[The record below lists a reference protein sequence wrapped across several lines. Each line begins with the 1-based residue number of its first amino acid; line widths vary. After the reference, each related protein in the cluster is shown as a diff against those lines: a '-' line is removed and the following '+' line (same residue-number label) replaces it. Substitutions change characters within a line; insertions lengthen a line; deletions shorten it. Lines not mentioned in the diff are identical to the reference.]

1 VLEYGIL
8 IEVGLRRGE
17 KMSQVFFFN
26 YKDNKNPLTGL
37 QKLFDRSGF
46 LSMIPEGESV
56 AIKLHMGELGNIRY
70 IRPVFVRKVVDII
83 KGKGGKPFLFDTVS
97 NYPGGRRTKKKYQDT
112 AVRNGFVEAS
122 VSAPVVITDDDDELK
137 TIPIVNPV
145 DGCKLKEIKV
155 PALLLNSSWLIVLS
169 HVKGHELTGFGGALK
184 NLGMGCVSTET
195 KRAQHLVNMPIY
207 AEERECTACGK
218 CADQCPTDAIKMV
231 DERPKRA
238 EAECIYCGTCFFCC
252 PSHCWIWPPG
262 SKEKLQV
269 YLGHAASTVLSG
281 YKGKVVFVNFI
292 QDIVPYC
299 DCAAPSGNPVVQ
311 DVGMAFSL
319 DPVAIDK
326 ASLDLI
332 DKSPIIPG
340 ATSTKPPDILG
351 KMHHTNSLVQL
362 ETAEKLGAGTLKYTL
377 VSV

>member
-1 VLEYGIL
+1 VLEYSIL

-26 YKDNKNPLTGL
+26 YKDNKNPLTGI

-83 KGKGGKPFLFDTVS
+83 KGRGGKPFLFDTVT
-97 NYPGGRRTKKKYQDT
+97 NYPGARESKKKYLDT
-112 AVRNGFVEAS
+112 AAQNGFVEAS
-122 VSAPVVITDDDDELK
+122 VNAPVMITDDKDELT
-137 TIPIVNPV
+137 TIPIKERT
-145 DGCKLKEIKV
+145 DGCKLKEIKA
-155 PALLLNSSWLIVLS
+155 PSLLLKSSCLIVLS

-195 KRAQHLVNMPIY
+195 KRAQHLVNMPIF
-207 AEERECTACGK
+207 AEERECNGCGK
-218 CADQCPTDAIKMV
+218 CADACPPDAITLV
-231 DERPKRA
+231 DEKPKRA

-269 YLGHAASTVLSG
+269 YLGHVASTLLAE
-281 YKGKVVFVNFI
+281 YKGEIAFLNFI
-292 QDIVPYC
+292 QDVVPYC

-311 DVGMAFSL
+311 DVGMAFSF

-326 ASLDLI
+326 ASLDLV
-332 DKSPIIPG
+332 DNSPIIPG
-340 ATSTKPPDILG
+340 ATSAKPPDILG

-362 ETAEKLGAGTLKYTL
+362 ETAEKLGVGSLKYKL
-377 VSV
+377 VPV